1 MKSEPAWQDTPPLS
15 TRTVSAL
22 ARIASVLRAGE
33 WQFASRAGLNP
44 TQLDILQ
51 LLSRRP
57 EGMRLSWL
65 AEQLAVTPA
74 SASDS
79 ASSLVSK
86 GWLEKTR
93 AADDGRAIAL
103 RLTPAGREL
112 AARIPEASL
121 FAESALTQLP
131 QGQQEALYTS
141 LLGLIRQLQQAERFP
156 ELRACMACRY
166 FQPDRHTDAAEP
178 HHCALVDAPLSGA
191 LLRLDCPEFESR

>member
-1 MKSEPAWQDTPPLS
+1 MKPEQPWQDTPPLS
-15 TRTVSAL
+15 ARTLSAL
-22 ARIASVLRAGE
+22 TRIASVLRAGE

-51 LLSRRP
+51 LLSPRP

-65 AEQLAVTPA
+65 AEQLGVTAA

-93 AADDGRAIAL
+93 AVDDGRAIAL
-103 RLTPAGREL
+103 RLTPAGHDL
-112 AARIPEASL
+112 AGHIPEASQ
-121 FAESALTQLP
+121 FAEAALSRLP
-131 QGQQEALYTS
+131 PGQQEALYDS
-141 LLGLIRQLQQAERFP
+141 LLALIRQLQQAERFP
-156 ELRACMACRY
+156 ELRACIACRH
-166 FQPDRHTDAAEP
+166 FQAQRHTDPTAP
-178 HHCALVDAPLSGA
+178 HHCALVDAPLPAA